1 LAGANIG
8 DAFFQRMKISVTKD
22 GAEEDWDG
30 ELSIGDLTIGE
41 VEISGSLPAGDNNIG
56 NVDIASA
63 IPAGTNN
70 IGDVDVLTLPSLP
83 AGVNNIGDVDVL
95 TLPALPAGTNAI
107 GKLAANSGV
116 DIGDVDVL
124 SLPSL
129 PSGTNNIGDVDVLT
143 LPVLPAGTNTI
154 GAVIGPAVSVASA
167 ISGLITVTT
176 AGTAVQGGNVAL
188 TNGVFVKAH
197 PDNTDTVWVGND
209 GAGDVAATNGYPL
222 DAGEFIVIQ
231 VDNLSD
237 LWFDAD
243 VNGEKICWLK
253 G

>member
-63 IPAGTNN
+63 IPA
-70 IGDVDVLTLPSLP
+70 
-83 AGVNNIGDVDVL
+83 
-95 TLPALPAGTNAI
+95 
-107 GKLAANSGV
+107 
-116 DIGDVDVL
+116 
-124 SLPSL
+124 
-129 PSGTNNIGDVDVLT
+129 GTNNIGDVDVLT

-222 DAGEFIVIQ
+222 NAGEFIVIQ